1 MMERV
6 IGQASHTIVKYLIH
20 CLIMTWIM
28 LLDIL
33 IVPCNRSWAN
43 YSVQLTWHILI
54 TSSIYV

>member
-1 MMERV
+1 
-6 IGQASHTIVKYLIH
+6 
-20 CLIMTWIM
+20 M

-33 IVPCNRSWAN
+33 IAPRNRSWAN